1 MDYKRKRKPGQAGL
15 DFESAFV
22 SALNGKRP
30 SELNPNLER
39 LVRTLFP
46 AISPDSLLL
55 AQKSDPRG
63 KPDVTVFSEFGKAE
77 ISLKSCSGDLIHSS
91 PNEKFTEYLQ
101 SWGISQSSIDT
112 LLLFLYRDGTRDGSG
127 PIKWSYEETMYRLSP
142 RIRDL
147 NLELNSSKAFVQDCL
162 DLCLFRGNHP
172 ELPSARYF
180 YHGDLENGILVS
192 RYQISVWARKIL
204 DMDFILNPHVGPLH
218 FRPYLQKTSSQGEK
232 SDKLRWLR
240 LKWVGMDANLNFIS
254 KKIKFEKKN
263 LR

>member
-1 MDYKRKRKPGQAGL
+1 MEYKRKRKPGQAGL
-15 DFESAFV
+15 DLESAFV

-30 SELNPNLER
+30 SELSPNLEK
-39 LVRTLFP
+39 LVRSVFP
-46 AISPDSLLL
+46 ALSPDSLLL

-63 KPDVTVFSEFGKAE
+63 KPDVTLFSECGKAE

-91 PNEKFTEYLQ
+91 PNAKFADYLK
-101 SWGISQSSIDT
+101 SWSISQASIDT

-127 PIKWSYEETMYRLSP
+127 PNKWAYEETMYRLST

-180 YHGDLENGILVS
+180 YHGDLESGVLVS
-192 RYQISVWARKIL
+192 RYQVSVWARRIL
-204 DMDFILNPHVGPLH
+204 DMDFIRNPHIGPLH
-218 FRPYLQKTSSQGEK
+218 FRPYLQTTSSEGEK
-232 SDKLRWLR
+232 PDKLRWLR

-254 KKIKFEKKN
+254 RKINFEKKKSS
-263 LR
+263 